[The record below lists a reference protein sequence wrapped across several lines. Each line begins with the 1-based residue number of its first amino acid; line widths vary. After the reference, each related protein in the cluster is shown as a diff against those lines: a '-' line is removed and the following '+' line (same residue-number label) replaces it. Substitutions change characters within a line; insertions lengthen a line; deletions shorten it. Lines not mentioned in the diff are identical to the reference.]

1 MNKPNKYAAAAEQAR
16 KETDEKYRQ
25 VIATLTRLSEE
36 DVERLFPTRTDKDRL
51 LELLDIVNQ
60 ETDDNIKVARL
71 KEDIESYGTIILKLI
86 SLLT

>member
-1 MNKPNKYAAAAEQAR
+1 MNKPNKYTAAAEQAR

-51 LELLDIVNQ
+51 LELLEIVTQ